1 MHGVSRVWVV
11 ACAIGCSA
19 SQSQPSHA
27 DSTSTLTPAAAPAAT
42 AIVPTAPQGPNSATP
57 IAVTSATFQADAPLP
72 MAAVFNS
79 FGCTGGNASPQLSWT
94 GFPPETKSFAVTLWD
109 ADAPTGVGY
118 VHWLVFNIP
127 ASVTSLAANA
137 GASATPGGGV
147 TGYSDFGVHAY
158 GGPCPPPGDK
168 AHRYIFTVSAL
179 DVPAL
184 TGAGP
189 GTTYATLTFLM
200 RGHLLAQGRIIGQF
214 ARP

>member
-1 MHGVSRVWVV
+1 MNGTFRIWFV
-11 ACAIGCSA
+11 ACAMACSA
-19 SQSQPSHA
+19 SPSQSSHS
-27 DSTSTLTPAAAPAAT
+27 DSTAAPAVTPATPAIIPAAAQQA
-42 AIVPTAPQGPNSATP
+42 NSATP
-57 IAVTSATFQADAPLP
+57 ITVTSATFQADAPLP
-72 MAAVFNS
+72 ITTVFNS
-79 FGCTGGNASPQLSWT
+79 FGCAGSNASPQLSWT
-94 GFPPETKSFAVTLWD
+94 GFPPETKSFAITLWD

-147 TGYSDFGVHAY
+147 TGYSDFGVHTY

-168 AHRYIFTVSAL
+168 PHRYIFTVSAL

-200 RGHLLAQGRIIGQF
+200 RGHVLAQGRITGQF